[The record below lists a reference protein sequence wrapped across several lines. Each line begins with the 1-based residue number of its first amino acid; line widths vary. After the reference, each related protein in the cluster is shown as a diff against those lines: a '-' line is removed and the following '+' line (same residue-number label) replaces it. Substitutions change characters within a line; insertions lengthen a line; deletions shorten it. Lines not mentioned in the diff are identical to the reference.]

1 MAIIK
6 KNEIAKMSI
15 EEANK
20 RIGEL
25 EKAALENEGEGRKEK
40 CKTIRKTIAKL
51 KTHIT
56 KESVRK
62 KA

>member
-1 MAIIK
+1 
-6 KNEIAKMSI
+6 MSI